1 MPGLQAHSPAMGQK
15 DGEKWT
21 AAVGLQPTA
30 PQSDRLLVHKES
42 VMTTQQLILSLV
54 LATMVFSVALE
65 LKVDDFRRVAQTP
78 KAVICGL
85 IPQFIL
91 LPVGTWLATLALD
104 LPPNVEAAMILVAAC
119 PGGSLSN
126 VITHLGRGNAALS
139 VSVSAVASL
148 IALVAT
154 PFNFS
159 WMVAANPA
167 TASWLKKLDIDPSG
181 IWISL
186 FVLLALP
193 MALGLLVSHKLPALT
208 ARIQKPLGNFS
219 LVALLAFIVIGLI
232 KERQLLTLGLLPMLA
247 IVIAHNA
254 SGLFF
259 GWATS
264 KAMGVSERDRRAV
277 MIEGGMQNSG
287 LALGI
292 IAVQFNSDL
301 GMVIIASLWGMW
313 HIVSGLLLVW
323 FWRRKDARSAH

>member
-1 MPGLQAHSPAMGQK
+1 
-15 DGEKWT
+15 
-21 AAVGLQPTA
+21 
-30 PQSDRLLVHKES
+30 
-42 VMTTQQLILSLV
+42 MTTQQLILSLV

-65 LKVDDFRRVAQTP
+65 LKVDDFRRVARTP
-78 KAVICGL
+78 WAVACGL

-91 LPVGTWLATLALD
+91 LPVGTWAATLLLD
-104 LPPNVEAAMILVAAC
+104 LPANVEAAMILVAAC

-126 VITHLGRGNAALS
+126 VVTHFGRGNTALS
-139 VSVSAVASL
+139 VSVSAVAAL
-148 IALVAT
+148 MALVLT

-159 WMVAANPA
+159 WMVASNPD
-167 TASWLKKLDIDPSG
+167 TASWLRTLDIDASA
-181 IWISL
+181 IWTS
-186 FVLLALP
+186 LLALLAIP
-193 MALGLLVSHKLPALT
+193 MTLGLLFSHRLPALT
-208 ARIQKPLGNFS
+208 ARIQKPLAHLS
-219 LVALLAFIVIGLI
+219 LLALLAFIVGGLV

-254 SGLFF
+254 SGLLF

-264 KAMGVSERDRRAV
+264 KAMGVSERDCRAV

-313 HIVSGLLLVW
+313 HIVSGLGLALW
-323 FWRRKDARSAH
+323 WRRRDRQLLQGAQHA